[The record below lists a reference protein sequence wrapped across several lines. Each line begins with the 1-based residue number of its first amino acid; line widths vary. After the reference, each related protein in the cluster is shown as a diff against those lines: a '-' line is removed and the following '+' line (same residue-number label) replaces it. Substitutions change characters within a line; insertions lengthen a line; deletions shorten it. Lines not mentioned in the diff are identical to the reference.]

1 MLWFLLALAAT
12 VLYSVVNISDKVL
25 VNRYLKN
32 PLLGTIVCD
41 ITMIPVVGIAFL
53 VSPPKILK
61 IDEFLMVLTAT
72 LFGIAGVLLYF
83 KAMRKA
89 EASRLVVALQS
100 LPLFV
105 LVLAVIFLG
114 ETLSYAQIFG
124 IISIVVAAIL
134 ASDGKLGKN
143 KWVLAAFLCSL
154 LWAMEAIV
162 TKYLLGSVDYWSLF
176 LWSSLMALSIY
187 AIALPLYF
195 KELRRTIVAK
205 PKLLAFGF
213 LSAGSY
219 FVAYILELMA
229 LSIRYV
235 SLVSAVS
242 ALQPFIVLVLA
253 AMVSKF
259 APSLFREAI
268 DRKSVTIKVV
278 GALLASFG
286 VILLL

>member
-1 MLWFLLALAAT
+1 MFWFLLALVAT

-25 VNRYLKN
+25 VSKYLKN
-32 PLLGTIVCD
+32 PFLGTIVCD
-41 ITMIPVVGIAFL
+41 ITIIPIVGIAFL
-53 VSPPKILK
+53 VRPPEILK
-61 IDEFLMVLTAT
+61 ISEFLMVLAAT

-83 KAMRKA
+83 KAMQKT

-105 LVLAVIFLG
+105 LVLAVVFLG
-114 ETLSYAQIFG
+114 ERLSYTQIFG
-124 IISIVVAAIL
+124 IISIVVAATIV
-134 ASDGKLGKN
+134 SEGRLGKN

-195 KELRRTIVAK
+195 KELKSTIIAK
-205 PKLLAFGF
+205 PKLLVFGF

-219 FVAYILELMA
+219 FLAYVLELMA
-229 LSIRYV
+229 LTIGYV
-235 SLVSAVS
+235 SLVSAVG
-242 ALQPFIVLVLA
+242 ALQPFIVLAFAFV
-253 AMVSKF
+253 VSRF
-259 APSLFREAI
+259 APFLFKETF
-268 DRKSVTIKVV
+268 DVKSVITKI
-278 GALLASFG
+278 AS
-286 VILLL
+286 VILAIFGTLLVL